1 MRRAWSNMQAWATR
15 AKLAMVDSFTKP
27 KRRPGGEILFAVPVE
42 AESRD
47 DYFRKILDDL
57 PAAIYVTDA
66 LGRITY
72 FNEAAAALWGHHP
85 IIGTS
90 EWCGSW
96 KLFWPDG
103 RALPHGD
110 CPMAIAIKEKRQ
122 VRGMEAIAERPDGT
136 RVPFVPYP
144 TPLFDASGTLIGAV
158 NMLIDITDRKRAEEV
173 KQRLS
178 AIVQFSDD
186 GIISKN
192 LDGIIESWNAGAER
206 IFGYTANEAIG
217 QSIEM
222 LIPPERLNEE
232 PEIIARIRRGER
244 VHHYETV
251 RRRKDG
257 SLIDI
262 SLSVSPILDTDG
274 RVVGASKIARDITER
289 RKAQEQRDLLFK
301 EIDHRI
307 RNLFTLASSV
317 VTLSARSADTSK
329 ELTSIIR
336 DRLDALARAH
346 ALTLPKLSD
355 GSAQVEQPTT
365 LQTLIRTIVSPYEE
379 TNSASRRVA
388 ISGPDAPMS
397 AALATGFALLLHEF
411 ATNAAKYGALS
422 TPSGRINI
430 ACSELDGL
438 ISLTWIESGGPRID
452 KPPVNEGFGSQ
463 LAHATITSRL
473 GGTLSREWNADG
485 LTIRLSL
492 ARQCLVT

>member
-1 MRRAWSNMQAWATR
+1 
-15 AKLAMVDSFTKP
+15 MVDTFTNP
-27 KRRPGGEILFAVPVE
+27 KRKPGGEILFAVPHE

-72 FNEAAAALWGHHP
+72 FNEAAATLWGHRP
-85 IIGTS
+85 AIGTS

-144 TPLFDASGTLIGAV
+144 TPLFDARGTLIGAV
-158 NMLIDITDRKRAEEV
+158 NMLIDITDRKRAEEIR
-173 KQRLS
+173 QRLAS
-178 AIVQFSDD
+178 IVQFSDD
-186 GIISKN
+186 AIISKN
-192 LDGIIESWNAGAER
+192 LNGIIESWNAGAER
-206 IFGYTANEAIG
+206 IFGYTAQEAIG
-217 QSIEM
+217 QSVEM
-222 LIPPERLNEE
+222 LIPPDRLNEE
-232 PEIIARIRRGER
+232 PAIIARIRRGER
-244 VHHYETV
+244 IDHYETV

-257 SLIDI
+257 SFIDI
-262 SLSVSPILDTDG
+262 SLTVSPIMDTDG
-274 RVVGASKIARDITER
+274 RVIGASKIARDITER
-289 RKAQEQRDLLFK
+289 RKAREQRELVLR
-301 EIDHRI
+301 EMDHRI
-307 RNLFTLASSV
+307 RNLFTLAGSV
-317 VTLSARSADTSK
+317 VTLSTRSADTPK

-346 ALTLPKLSD
+346 ALTLPKRSD
-355 GSAQVEQPTT
+355 GSVQAEQPTT
-365 LQTLIRTIVSPYEE
+365 MQTLIRTIVAPYEE
-379 TNSASRRVA
+379 KGAPPRIEINGPDVPVSAS
-388 ISGPDAPMS
+388 
-397 AALATGFALLLHEF
+397 LATGLALLLHEF

-430 ACSELDGL
+430 RCSEANDLV
-438 ISLTWIESGGPRID
+438 SLTWTEIGGPRID
-452 KPPVNEGFGSQ
+452 NPPASEGFGSQ
-463 LAHATITSRL
+463 LAHATITGRL

-485 LTIRLSL
+485 LTIRLSV
-492 ARQCLVT
+492 ARQRLVA